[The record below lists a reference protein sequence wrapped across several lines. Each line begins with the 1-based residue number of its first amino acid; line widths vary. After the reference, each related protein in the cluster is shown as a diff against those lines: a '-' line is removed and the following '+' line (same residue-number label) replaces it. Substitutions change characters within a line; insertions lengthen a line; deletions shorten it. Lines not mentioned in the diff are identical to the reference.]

1 MASINIHHHRP
12 LLSLLPILL
21 VLSAFTPTTTD
32 ALKLGEFKREIYSGA
47 QSLASTD
54 IANNDYDKYAI
65 YYYTQTLDHFDYQ
78 PESYAT
84 FPQRYAVSNVSWGGA
99 RNDSPILVYLGGESP
114 VDYLLK
120 EPLFLSEIAA
130 HCNAL
135 LVYIEHRYYGESNPF
150 GSREEAY
157 ANSSTLGYLSS
168 SQALADYAELIID
181 LKKNLSADN
190 SPLIVA
196 GGSYAGMLASWFR
209 LKYPHIAIGAFAS
222 SAPIL
227 YFDDIISPQHG
238 YLDVVTKDFRDTSES
253 CYKTIRES
261 WSEIDRVGSQ
271 SGGLNLLSNIF
282 HTCSPLNNTGLL
294 KDYLYGT
301 YCGSAQY
308 NVPPVTDIC
317 SQIDQAQAQGA
328 DVLHRVFS
336 AVNSSVAHGEC
347 LDVTSGEDPSVADGW
362 NWQKCTEMVMPIGVS
377 SNESMFEVDPFNIT
391 EFTKG
396 CQKDYGITPRPH
408 WITTEFGGHNI
419 DSVLRKFGS
428 NILFSN
434 GLRDPYSSGGVL
446 RNISDSIV
454 ATYTTQGTHCS
465 DLEHSKENDPE
476 WLVAQRTTEITT
488 ISGWIEEYKS
498 RAAKTS

>member
-54 IANNDYDKYAI
+54 IANDYDKYAI
-65 YYYTQTLDHFDYQ
+65 NYYTQTLDHFDYQ

-227 YFDDIISPQHG
+227 YFDDI
-238 YLDVVTKDFRDTSES
+238 
-253 CYKTIRES
+253 
-261 WSEIDRVGSQ
+261 
-271 SGGLNLLSNIF
+271 
-282 HTCSPLNNTGLL
+282 
-294 KDYLYGT
+294 
-301 YCGSAQY
+301 
-308 NVPPVTDIC
+308 
-317 SQIDQAQAQGA
+317 
-328 DVLHRVFS
+328 
-336 AVNSSVAHGEC
+336 
-347 LDVTSGEDPSVADGW
+347 
-362 NWQKCTEMVMPIGVS
+362 
-377 SNESMFEVDPFNIT
+377 
-391 EFTKG
+391 
-396 CQKDYGITPRPH
+396 
-408 WITTEFGGHNI
+408 
-419 DSVLRKFGS
+419 SVLSMDIRC
-428 NILFSN
+428 
-434 GLRDPYSSGGVL
+434 RH
-446 RNISDSIV
+446 
-454 ATYTTQGTHCS
+454 QGF
-465 DLEHSKENDPE
+465 
-476 WLVAQRTTEITT
+476 QRH
-488 ISGWIEEYKS
+488 
-498 RAAKTS
+498 